1 MPIYGFNISYK
12 SRSILVQGG
21 VVRNQQKTT
30 YLKIGICIAVTL
42 LAVCYLNC
50 DGNFQAI
57 RDIKMAGIDQNNQ
70 ASNDSS
76 TNVPDNSSSSGEN
89 KDPVVVPQP
98 MPVPVVLPKLNI
110 EKTLVITEGSTF
122 AVKISIDKAFDK
134 EVKVTYK
141 MSDLTAMAGKNYLA
155 QSGQVV
161 FVPGKVEQT
170 IPVTTYA
177 ISGKQ
182 ANTKFNVN
190 LENPTNAEIQNSVS
204 EIQLQD
210 AEETG
215 DVTGLSKDVKLVV
228 AAGWNTCA
236 VTTANRVFCVGGLQ
250 TAGVNSATPVEIQD
264 LYTGGEIVELAG
276 GTAMNIVRYA
286 SGDIKTF
293 MGSKATDHPSLKGK
307 VVKIASGVYSACVL
321 LLSGE
326 VQCNSALGFTPKT
339 NISEAIDLVGT
350 NYHFC
355 VLNKSGKI
363 KCWKPREGSPD
374 YNYEVEQSV
383 DIKSKIAI
391 SGNDGCVNQS
401 DKGVKCW
408 IGTSLTAMAVVTDIV
423 ELSTT
428 ATSTGTFCGITTSG
442 GLSCWNRQA
451 VTPYPT
457 FDPSRLLVSLN
468 IQMFPVGVKQV
479 SVGYQHICLIVNGGA
494 LKCFGQNDNGQL
506 GLGR

>member
-1 MPIYGFNISYK
+1 MGN
-12 SRSILVQGG
+12 R
-21 VVRNQQKTT
+21 QKFKYTN
-30 YLKIGICIAVTL
+30 IGICAALTL
-42 LAVCYLNC
+42 LALGYLNC

-70 ASNDSS
+70 SSNNGSNNSS
-76 TNVPDNSSSSGEN
+76 NNNNNNSSSNEE
-89 KDPVVVPQP
+89 PVVTPQP
-98 MPVPVVLPKLNI
+98 VPVPVVLPKLNI
-110 EKTLVITEGSTF
+110 EKTLVANEGSTF
-122 AVKISIDKAFDK
+122 AIKISIDKAFDK
-134 EVKVTYK
+134 EVKVSYK
-141 MSDLTAMAGKNYLA
+141 MSDLSAAAGKNYLA
-155 QSGQVV
+155 QSGQIV
-161 FVPGKVEQT
+161 FAPGKVEQT
-170 IPVTTYA
+170 ITITTYA
-177 ISGKQ
+177 IGGKQ

-210 AEETG
+210 TEQTA
-215 DVTGLSKDVKLVV
+215 DVSGFSKDVKLVV

-236 VTTANRVFCVGGLQ
+236 VTMANRVFCMGGLQ

-293 MGSKATDHPSLKGK
+293 MFKKATDHPSLKGK

-321 LLSGE
+321 LLNGE
-326 VQCNSALGFTPKT
+326 VQCSSPLTTQGGTTFTPKT
-339 NISEAIDLVGT
+339 NISEAIDLVAT

-363 KCWKPREGSPD
+363 KCWKSSEGSPD

-401 DKGVKCW
+401 EKSVKCW
-408 IGTSLTAMAVVTDIV
+408 NGTSLTAAAVATDIV
-423 ELSTT
+423 EVSST

-442 GLSCWNRQA
+442 GLSCWIRQG
-451 VTPYPT
+451 VTPFPT
-457 FDPSRLLVSLN
+457 FEPSRLLVSLN
-468 IQMFPVGVKQV
+468 TQMFQAGVKQV
-479 SVGYQHICLIVNGGA
+479 SVGYQHICIIVNGGA

-506 GLGR
+506 GL